1 MYLTARHICFY
12 AHMPAREVSSHIKS
26 FSNADEQNAV
36 VRTGPLYKKAS
47 RTKLNTKFW
56 VVLRNDVLSWFES
69 TSDPYFP
76 KGNISLQYVS
86 SCDPVDENRF
96 KLRTPERN
104 YTFKAD
110 TSDGRDEWVKS
121 IQKVM
126 FKTQHEGES
135 VKLIIPL
142 EAVLDVEKSPTLE
155 FAETIEVRCVDSED
169 QMSVDSYFFASF
181 HDGDKALKS
190 IRARLD
196 ARPSSDLPA
205 NDSAITLPTD
215 ESAPQKRRT
224 TQEGASHAATSGLK
238 KLGSLLKPILHGS
251 SSKHDDSHKD
261 EVFERDEPSHD
272 SLETL
277 TPEVPAN
284 DGYPPRQSG
293 AAPVSMTEE
302 KGWGGKLF
310 KPVSKILGTSPT
322 TTTSVRRSSNQS
334 GHPSEHRRASDH
346 LADQL
351 HIRQHLSRTGG
362 RGREHVTEVVEP
374 TVNDGTNTDS
384 EDEHEHE
391 TQESRVARMSFT
403 SSGEQGYS
411 MMEHTEDDDEEY
423 AKTAKKF
430 RAVFSLSEKEELID
444 RTLILWECW
453 LQELIID
460 FPGYLYRVLP
470 VSGRFFVTP
479 NYFCFRSSQLLYKTK
494 VCDYLPDIYDFAD
507 E

>member
-1 MYLTARHICFY
+1 
-12 AHMPAREVSSHIKS
+12 
-26 FSNADEQNAV
+26 
-36 VRTGPLYKKAS
+36 
-47 RTKLNTKFW
+47 
-56 VVLRNDVLSWFES
+56 
-69 TSDPYFP
+69 
-76 KGNISLQYVS
+76 
-86 SCDPVDENRF
+86 
-96 KLRTPERN
+96 
-104 YTFKAD
+104 
-110 TSDGRDEWVKS
+110 
-121 IQKVM
+121 M

-190 IRARLD
+190 IRQRLD

-215 ESAPQKRRT
+215 GSAPQKQRT
-224 TQEGASHAATSGLK
+224 TQEGASHAATSGFK

-261 EVFERDEPSHD
+261 EVFEREDFSHD
-272 SLETL
+272 SQETL
-277 TPEVPAN
+277 TPEVPVR

-293 AAPVSMTEE
+293 AAPAGMNEE

-322 TTTSVRRSSNQS
+322 SSTHVRTSSSGRS

-362 RGREHVTEVVEP
+362 DGREQVTEVVEP
-374 TVNDGTNTDS
+374 TVNDGTTTDS
-384 EDEHEHE
+384 ENEHE

-403 SSGEQGYS
+403 SSREQGYS
-411 MMEHTEDDDEEY
+411 MMDQTEEDDEEY
-423 AKTAKKF
+423 AKTARKF
-430 RAVFSLSEKEELID
+430 RSVFSLSEKEELID
-444 RTLILWECW
+444 RKSLDTPATMLM
-453 LQELIID
+453 ID

-470 VSGRFFVTP
+470 VHGRFFVTP

-494 VCDYLPDIYDFAD
+494 VSPPLREGEALIVDDHSYSGHLRLKSPESLPIWTPRSHSGDQRPRRNLPRILFQGTPRSLRDLARTSHGICPSSSRKWGRRIRSRFA
-507 E
+507 

>member
-1 MYLTARHICFY
+1 
-12 AHMPAREVSSHIKS
+12 
-26 FSNADEQNAV
+26 
-36 VRTGPLYKKAS
+36 
-47 RTKLNTKFW
+47 
-56 VVLRNDVLSWFES
+56 
-69 TSDPYFP
+69 
-76 KGNISLQYVS
+76 
-86 SCDPVDENRF
+86 
-96 KLRTPERN
+96 
-104 YTFKAD
+104 
-110 TSDGRDEWVKS
+110 
-121 IQKVM
+121 M

-190 IRARLD
+190 IRQRLD

-215 ESAPQKRRT
+215 GSAPQKQRT
-224 TQEGASHAATSGLK
+224 TQEGASHAASSGFK

-261 EVFERDEPSHD
+261 EVFERDEISHD
-272 SLETL
+272 SQETL
-277 TPEVPAN
+277 TPEVPVN

-293 AAPVSMTEE
+293 AAPAGMNEE

-322 TTTSVRRSSNQS
+322 SSTHVRTSSSGLS

-351 HIRQHLSRTGG
+351 NIRQHLSRTGG
-362 RGREHVTEVVEP
+362 HGREHVTEVVEP

-384 EDEHEHE
+384 EDEHE

-411 MMEHTEDDDEEY
+411 MMEQTEEDDEEY
-423 AKTAKKF
+423 AKTARKF
-430 RAVFSLSEKEELID
+430 RSVFSLSEKEELID
-444 RTLILWECW
+444 RELPSTILTM
-453 LQELIID
+453 LMKD

-494 VCDYLPDIYDFAD
+494 VRLPPPKTRR
-507 E
+507 

>member
-1 MYLTARHICFY
+1 
-12 AHMPAREVSSHIKS
+12 
-26 FSNADEQNAV
+26 
-36 VRTGPLYKKAS
+36 
-47 RTKLNTKFW
+47 
-56 VVLRNDVLSWFES
+56 
-69 TSDPYFP
+69 
-76 KGNISLQYVS
+76 
-86 SCDPVDENRF
+86 VDENRF

-110 TSDGRDEWVKS
+110 TADGRDEWVKS

-142 EAVLDVEKSPTLE
+142 EAVLDVEKTPTLE

-181 HDGDKALKS
+181 QNGEKALKS
-190 IRARLD
+190 IKERLD

-215 ESAPQKRRT
+215 ESAPQKQRT

-238 KLGSLLKPILHGS
+238 KLGSLLKPIIHGS
-251 SSKHDDSHKD
+251 SSKHDNSHKD
-261 EVFERDEPSHD
+261 EPVFERDEPDND

-277 TPEVPAN
+277 TPTVN

-293 AAPVSMTEE
+293 AAPAGMGEE

-322 TTTSVRRSSNQS
+322 STTQTRNQS
-334 GHPSEHRRASDH
+334 GHSSEHRRASDH

-351 HIRQHLSRTGG
+351 HIRQHLSRTSG
-362 RGREHVTEVVEP
+362 RKGTRESVTEVVEP
-374 TVNDGTNTDS
+374 TVNDGTATDS
-384 EDEHEHE
+384 EDDDA
-391 TQESRVARMSFT
+391 TRKSARAARMSFT

-411 MMEHTEDDDEEY
+411 MMEQTEEDDEEY

-430 RAVFSLSEKEELID
+430 RSVFSLSEKEELID
-444 RTLILWECW
+444 RTS
-453 LQELIID
+453 
-460 FPGYLYRVLP
+460 LP
-470 VSGRFFVTP
+470 VTLVEAQAHNRLPGILVSSLACFWSILRFP
-479 NYFCFRSSQLLYKTK
+479 KLLLFPIFPTTLQDQGKISTHQ
-494 VCDYLPDIYDFAD
+494 
-507 E
+507 

>member
-1 MYLTARHICFY
+1 
-12 AHMPAREVSSHIKS
+12 
-26 FSNADEQNAV
+26 
-36 VRTGPLYKKAS
+36 LYKKAS

-69 TSDPYFP
+69 TTDPYFP

-86 SCDPVDENRF
+86 SCDPVDDNRF

-110 TSDGRDEWVKS
+110 TADGRDEWVKS

-190 IRARLD
+190 IRQRLD

-215 ESAPQKRRT
+215 GSAPQKQRT
-224 TQEGASHAATSGLK
+224 TQEGASHAASSGFK

-251 SSKHDDSHKD
+251 SSKHGDSHKD
-261 EVFERDEPSHD
+261 EVFERDEFSHD
-272 SLETL
+272 SQETL
-277 TPEVPAN
+277 TPEVPVR

-293 AAPVSMTEE
+293 AAPAGMNEE

-322 TTTSVRRSSNQS
+322 SSTHVRTSSSGRP

-351 HIRQHLSRTGG
+351 HIRQHLSRTGAN
-362 RGREHVTEVVEP
+362 GREQVTEVVEP
-374 TVNDGTNTDS
+374 TVNDGTTTDS
-384 EDEHEHE
+384 EDEHE

-411 MMEHTEDDDEEY
+411 MMEQTEEDDEEY
-423 AKTAKKF
+423 AKTARKF
-430 RAVFSLSEKEELID
+430 RSVFSLSEKEELID
-444 RTLILWECW
+444 RKSPDTPATMLM
-453 LQELIID
+453 ID

-470 VSGRFFVTP
+470 VHGRFFVTP

-494 VCDYLPDIYDFAD
+494 VSPPPR
-507 E
+507 

>member
-1 MYLTARHICFY
+1 M
-12 AHMPAREVSSHIKS
+12 
-26 FSNADEQNAV
+26 
-36 VRTGPLYKKAS
+36 YKKAS

-69 TSDPYFP
+69 TADPYFP

-155 FAETIEVRCVDSED
+155 FAETLEVRCVDSED

-181 HDGDKALKS
+181 QNGDKALKS
-190 IRARLD
+190 IRDRLD

-215 ESAPQKRRT
+215 ESAPQKQRT
-224 TQEGASHAATSGLK
+224 TQEGASHAATSGFK

-251 SSKHDDSHKD
+251 SSKHDDHK
-261 EVFERDEPSHD
+261 EEPVFERPEGDND
-272 SLETL
+272 SMETL
-277 TPEVPAN
+277 TPAVQGE

-293 AAPVSMTEE
+293 TAPAGMNGE

-310 KPVSKILGTSPT
+310 KPVSKILGNSQST
-322 TTTSVRRSSNQS
+322 TAHARRSSNQS
-334 GHPSEHRRASDH
+334 SHPSEHRRASDH

-351 HIRQHLSRTGG
+351 HIRQHLSRTSGNKG
-362 RGREHVTEVVEP
+362 TRESVTEIVEP
-374 TVNDGTNTDS
+374 TINDGTNTDS
-384 EDEHEHE
+384 DSEDETHKSARA
-391 TQESRVARMSFT
+391 TRMSFD
-403 SSGEQGYS
+403 SSAFNQEQGYS
-411 MMEHTEDDDEEY
+411 MMEHTEEDDAEY

-430 RAVFSLSEKEELID
+430 QRVFSLSEKEELVD
-444 RTLILWECW
+444 RMSPGTL
-453 LQELIID
+453 Q
-460 FPGYLYRVLP
+460 G
-470 VSGRFFVTP
+470 
-479 NYFCFRSSQLLYKTK
+479 
-494 VCDYLPDIYDFAD
+494 
-507 E
+507 